1 MTGDDPQV
9 VEHAELRWPE
19 GGGVMLGTADR
30 EGNEFSRRPTGT
42 AADTVDA
49 VFERATTAG
58 AEVVTAPAD
67 RDHGGRTSG
76 ARPRG
81 QPVEPRVV
89 PGRVTTA
96 SARLD
101 QGVIDGHEPEP
112 AGDL

>member
-1 MTGDDPQV
+1 VVTGDDPQV

-67 RDHGGRTSG
+67 RDHGGRTAAVRDPEGNLWSLGSYRG
-76 ARPRG
+76 A
-81 QPVEPRVV
+81 
-89 PGRVTTA
+89 
-96 SARLD
+96 
-101 QGVIDGHEPEP
+101 
-112 AGDL
+112 